1 MTTVSWSFVFADQIH
16 LTYDDYEFQLSSI
29 SFSNGDFRA
38 YAYNPFGLVTSVSSS
53 SGTTLKLQTC
63 HTTTSL
69 TDDPNHCFKV
79 LSNGLVKQKLQ
90 VHQSGKV
97 SSTQSTSGKYLPICN
112 CTQIGKVGNT
122 DNTPTT
128 NIWIFPFL
136 FQNAFHPLKRAEA
149 NGQWPECRVLISDY
163 VLRLLIQ
170 LWWANP
176 VAAPARLLLRLQP
189 TAILPKVEE
198 VTSKASPNGFRFRK
212 HQCPTCGLG
221 RRLRLLPTL
230 MDDFQNN
237 YRQVYFY

>member
-1 MTTVSWSFVFADQIH
+1 MTIVSWSFVFADQIH

-97 SSTQSTSGKYLPICN
+97 SSTQSTSGKYLPIC
-112 CTQIGKVGNT
+112 TQIGKVGNT
-122 DNTPTT
+122 DNAFKNKYL
-128 NIWIFPFL
+128 NIPASFFRMCSIHW
-136 FQNAFHPLKRAEA
+136 NESKRM
-149 NGQWPECRVLISDY
+149 VSDRS
-163 VLRLLIQ
+163 VVFSSPITCFACLSNFDEQIQ
-170 LWWANP
+170 
-176 VAAPARLLLRLQP
+176 
-189 TAILPKVEE
+189 
-198 VTSKASPNGFRFRK
+198 
-212 HQCPTCGLG
+212 
-221 RRLRLLPTL
+221 
-230 MDDFQNN
+230 
-237 YRQVYFY
+237 